1 MFDLEISVFYKIWIL
16 KVKGIQLG
24 KCHLD
29 IHFMAFAYISLMR
42 GSVFSSIKWESDL
55 FTELYG
61 D

>member
-1 MFDLEISVFYKIWIL
+1 MFDLEISVFYKIGIL

-24 KCHLD
+24 KYHLD

-42 GSVFSSIKWESDL
+42 GSILIRKMGIRPL
-55 FTELYG
+55 TELYG